1 MTTKTKLDI
10 LVDIERQ
17 LTKSYGEAVV
27 AGEIGIAK
35 FIQNTSRRVRN
46 EIAALI
52 REQECAE

>member
-17 LTKSYGEAVV
+17 LIKSYGEAVV

-35 FIQNTSRRVRN
+35 WIQKTSRQVRN
-46 EIAALI
+46 EIAGVMMD
-52 REQECAE
+52 QECAE